1 MKLEDFTP
9 LFTFQTEGDVCRD
22 TLKVEGTLWFQTVLI
37 LVQAPRTVKLF
48 HVYEIGT

>member
-1 MKLEDFTP
+1 LR
-9 LFTFQTEGDVCRD
+9 L
-22 TLKVEGTLWFQTVLI
+22 QTVLI